1 MHFSLATT
9 IMSSS
14 EYPTLSMVVPLY
26 HTLFE
31 ILDETQK
38 RDNTPQ
44 WLVKG
49 CQAAITKLLGYC
61 QKTNVWHISAIV
73 LDPRLKFQYFEELGW
88 SPQLISQTK
97 NMLVYDL

>member
-61 QKTNVWHISAIV
+61 QKLNILNVAAVI
-73 LDPRLKFQYFEELGW
+73 LDPWLKLGYFETLKW
-88 SPQLISQTK
+88 QSRLINQIK
-97 NMLVYDL
+97 DM